1 MKLYHYITKGNNA
14 LEKGILSFAANPNA
28 DLSYYYQRSGA
39 STHQGIID
47 WMEGCFKGR
56 SRAIRGFSEPI
67 KWTNKSIHCL
77 KDFVDNCDMFAIDI
91 DALVK
96 EGLLEAVYVSPPVSD
111 FPEIK
116 DQPGIDEIL
125 LSLSGIEEIDYS
137 PIDWS
142 VCDDET
148 GKRFAFV
155 RYYLIVIKGGI
166 IPSKYIKL
174 VEK

>member
-28 DLSYYYQRSGA
+28 DLSYYYQRSGV
-39 STHQGIID
+39 TNHQGIVA
-47 WMEGCFKGR
+47 WMEDCFKGR
-56 SRAIRGFSEPI
+56 SRGIRCFSEPI

-77 KDFVDNCDMFAIDI
+77 KDFVDACDMFAIDI
-91 DALVK
+91 DALAK
-96 EGLLEAVYVSPPVSD
+96 DGLLEAVYVSPPVSD
-111 FPEIK
+111 FPEI
-116 DQPGIDEIL
+116 QEHPGIDEIL
-125 LSLSGIEEIDYS
+125 QKLNSATDIDFS

-148 GKRFAFV
+148 GKRFAWV

-166 IPSKYIKL
+166 ISPKYITKI
-174 VEK
+174 